1 MNPVIQRRVYQMGT
15 VDQAKKMAEI
25 GGMLPE
31 ETEAFLMLHSGKKE
45 KYIMDYLGMT
55 EKTYANVESAIC
67 AKFTV
72 AVFQCIC
79 FAIDHMN
86 EELT

>member
-15 VDQAKKMAEI
+15 VEQAGKIAEI

-31 ETEAFLMLHSGKKE
+31 EKAAFLLLHAGKKE
-45 KYIMDYLGMT
+45 KYIMDELGMT
-55 EKTYANVESAIC
+55 EKTYANVESAIS

-79 FAIDHMN
+79 FAIDNMN
-86 EELT
+86 IE